1 MTWRKRRVRLSETT
15 AARSSTSNL
24 SSTPHS
30 GTPTRIPRVPL
41 LLNLAILVVN
51 FILIVAHTDS
61 QERVLRATTRMACE
75 SPVPGWLR
83 SRETDSLDYRDESS
97 STAAGMSDAEAGAI
111 GQVPHARLLKYLS
124 RVRGLDTLSS
134 AQLDAVYAAL
144 EHTCRALL
152 DAGKRVR
159 STPRGGAAA
168 RRSATEARE
177 RIEREVADR
186 LRGAQIQDDRLLARL
201 VRVVVSS
208 AG

>member
-1 MTWRKRRVRLSETT
+1 MSQTT
-15 AARSSTSNL
+15 TGRSPDSVSPRTAS
-24 SSTPHS
+24 S
-30 GTPTRIPRVPL
+30 GTPSRIPRVPL

-75 SPVPGWLR
+75 TPAPRYWR
-83 SRETDSLDYRDESS
+83 SRELGWEDDDSVASS
-97 STAAGMSDAEAGAI
+97 SKSDRNRDAMAGTI

-124 RVRGLDTLSS
+124 RVQGLDALSS
-134 AQLDAVYAAL
+134 AQLDAVYSAL

-152 DAGKRVR
+152 EAGERVR

-168 RRSATEARE
+168 RRTAAEARE
-177 RIEREVADR
+177 RIEREVTDR

>member
-1 MTWRKRRVRLSETT
+1 
-15 AARSSTSNL
+15 
-24 SSTPHS
+24 
-30 GTPTRIPRVPL
+30 VPL

-75 SPVPGWLR
+75 TPAPRYWRSRGESPRSRGESPR
-83 SRETDSLDYRDESS
+83 SRELGWEDDDSVASS
-97 STAAGMSDAEAGAI
+97 SKSDRNRDAMAGTI

-124 RVRGLDTLSS
+124 RVQGLDALSS
-134 AQLDAVYAAL
+134 AQLDAVYSAL

-152 DAGKRVR
+152 EAGERVR

-168 RRSATEARE
+168 RRTAAEARE
-177 RIEREVADR
+177 RIEREVTDR
-186 LRGAQIQDDRLLARL
+186 LRGAKIQDDRLLARL

>member
-1 MTWRKRRVRLSETT
+1 MSQTTT
-15 AARSSTSNL
+15 ARS
-24 SSTPHS
+24 PDS

-75 SPVPGWLR
+75 MPAPGYVR
-83 SRETDSLDYRDESS
+83 SRELGWEDDGSVASS
-97 STAAGMSDAEAGAI
+97 SKSDRNRDAMAGTI
-111 GQVPHARLLKYLS
+111 GQVPHARLLKYLA
-124 RVRGLDTLSS
+124 RVQGLDTLSS
-134 AQLDAVYAAL
+134 AQLDAVYSAL

-152 DAGKRVR
+152 EAGERVR

-168 RRSATEARE
+168 CRTAAEARE